1 MVLDVKEIEEEE
13 EGEDVGPAGGN
24 PGVMDFNS
32 LLEPEWRALG
42 RPVFVITDGV

>member
-13 EGEDVGPAGGN
+13 EGKDVGPAGGN
-24 PGVMDFNS
+24 PGVMDFSS

-42 RPVFVITDGV
+42 PTL